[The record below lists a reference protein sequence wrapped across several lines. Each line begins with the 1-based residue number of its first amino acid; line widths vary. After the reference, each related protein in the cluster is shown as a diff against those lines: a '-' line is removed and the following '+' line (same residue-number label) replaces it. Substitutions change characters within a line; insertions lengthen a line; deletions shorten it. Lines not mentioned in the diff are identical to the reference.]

1 MFDLNEI
8 KTAYAKVK
16 SGADFPAYIQDLKK
30 MGVKKYITYVKDGHT
45 QYSGE
50 NNFQIKSE
58 REYSKLTVANISDKE
73 RFKHFLKSHQR
84 GQTDFTTFCNNSA
97 QSGVEKWIV
106 DIEMMT
112 CIYYAKS
119 KEIMLEETIRI

>member
-8 KTAYAKVK
+8 KTAYVKVK

-45 QYSGE
+45 QYYGE
-50 NNFQIKSE
+50 NDFQIKSE

-119 KEIMLEETIRI
+119 KEIMLEETIRL